1 MEKRIKL
8 LCLRPLWIQPIAK
21 QTNHSEMLIV
31 KAILSVDD
39 FTTMLPSLTSIIV
52 KAGYTAQMAASGD
65 EALGKLKGTDA

>member
-1 MEKRIKL
+1 
-8 LCLRPLWIQPIAK
+8 
-21 QTNHSEMLIV
+21 MLIV